1 MARVTVNDQQV
12 EIDCSKLGKLADLV
26 ELVKA
31 TIDPEHMITGI
42 TISGREV
49 EDADWIC
56 SLGQFGSETLEFET
70 GTPESF
76 VRERLHL
83 APKVMRSIY
92 NEFKDARKRFQDAK
106 SADANKL
113 LHQAVNALKA
123 FFEWYSALLDLMTPE
138 LKQKYDLS
146 EHVTEVSKICTDICQ
161 QQLYQSWWALGE
173 SIEKRL
179 EPRLDLMEDFLRRQ
193 VA

>member
-1 MARVTVNDQQV
+1 MARVSVNGQEVQ
-12 EIDCSKLGKLADLV
+12 IDCAKLSKLSDLV

-42 TISGREV
+42 TLSGRDV
-49 EDADWIC
+49 DDPDWTAPL
-56 SLGQFGSETLEFET
+56 SQFAEQTVEFET
-70 GTPESF
+70 GTPEDF
-76 VRERLHL
+76 VKERMHL

-106 SADANKL
+106 SQDANKL

-146 EHVTEVSKICTDICQ
+146 GHVTEVSKICTDICQ

-179 EPRLDLMEDFLRRQ
+179 EPRLDQMEDFLRRQ

>member
-1 MARVTVNDQQV
+1 MARITVNDQ
-12 EIDCSKLGKLADLV
+12 EIQLDCSKLGRLSDLV

-49 EDADWIC
+49 DDPDWSCALSKHDSDTI
-56 SLGQFGSETLEFET
+56 EFET
-70 GTPESF
+70 GTPEAF

-106 SADANKL
+106 SQDANKL

-123 FFEWYSALLDLMTPE
+123 FFEWYAALLDLMTPE

-146 EHVTEVSKICTDICQ
+146 THVSEVSKICTDICQ

-179 EPRLDLMEDFLRRQ
+179 EPQLDQMEDFLRRQ